1 MNGPGALVSF
11 VLQVLGLLVA
21 PTTIGALLAIA
32 ARRRERLTRPHC
44 ARCAAALSFDAVVG
58 AVPCQA
64 CSTPVAEA
72 GAPRP
77 ERRAGARWAS
87 LLLLLGV
94 LALAILPEF
103 LRGQRFAVTSN
114 GMPYR
119 STAALFA
126 DTLANRGGF
135 ELSELR
141 RRDAAGEDVAG
152 LARTAIES
160 AFPAP
165 STSAPTPDATTGN
178 AAGGPSGM
186 RPPPPT
192 NNAPDVAAIALLG
205 VPGGRAS
212 PPPAPDF
219 AALVLDRCFPP
230 LAIDA
235 EAIRRAAPM
244 LHPAYTGFMNPSA
257 LLVRIAVVQ
266 RVLVDEV
273 PILGI
278 GAEGDVGAGGASGP
292 PTLFEFNSFVDLR
305 SSAKAISQGKRL
317 TVELELRLHA
327 AFDARRV
334 RDHTG
339 ALRPLAE
346 WPVPLATSTTSLS
359 VDLSAPAAGGQ
370 PPSP

>member
-77 ERRAGARWAS
+77 ERRAGARWAL

-165 STSAPTPDATTGN
+165 STSAATTDAVTD
-178 AAGGPSGM
+178 AAVGGRSGR
-186 RPPPPT
+186 RPAPPT

-205 VPGGRAS
+205 VPGGREA
-212 PPPAPDF
+212 PPPQPDF

-230 LAIDA
+230 LAIDP
-235 EAIRRAAPM
+235 ESIRRAEPT
-244 LHPAYTGFMNPSA
+244 LHPAYTGFMNPSS
-257 LLVRIAVVQ
+257 LLARVAVVR

-273 PILGI
+273 PILDI
-278 GAEGDVGAGGASGP
+278 GADGASGTP
-292 PTLFEFNSFVDLR
+292 KFFEFSSFIDLR
-305 SSAKAISQGKRL
+305 PSAKTISQGKRL
-317 TVELELRLHA
+317 TVELELRLYS
-327 AFDARRV
+327 AFDARRL
-334 RDHTG
+334 RDHIGTM
-339 ALRPLAE
+339 RPMAE
-346 WPVPLATSTTSLS
+346 WPAPIARSTATITL
-359 VDLSAPAAGGQ
+359 DLTAPDPAARPDG
-370 PPSP
+370 P